1 MATLAERGQ
10 IPQGAK
16 VSDHFT
22 FAELTVTEH
31 RDFLDEQADA
41 PPAVRMNLVRL
52 AVDVLEPV
60 RGLVGPLKVN
70 SAYRCPGLN
79 RAIGGALR
87 SQHLDGLAADV
98 VPVELGMRDAYLR
111 ILQSGVPFDQL
122 IWEWGHWIHVSAPYH
137 AHDPR
142 RQALM
147 IWAPGKYEKFSASDP
162 RVRGVA

>member
-1 MATLAERGQ
+1 MPTLAERGQ
-10 IPQGAK
+10 IPPGAR

-22 FAELTVTEH
+22 FAELTATEH

-41 PPAVRMNLVRL
+41 PPEVRMNLVRL
-52 AVDVLEPV
+52 AVDVLEPA
-60 RGLVGPLKVN
+60 RDLCGPLKVN

-87 SQHLDGLAADV
+87 SAHLDGLAADV
-98 VPVELGMRDAYLR
+98 VPVELDLRDAYLR
-111 ILQSGVPFDQL
+111 IMQSSIPWDQL
-122 IWEWGHWIHVSAPYH
+122 IFEWGRWIHVAAAHH

-147 IWAPGKYEKFSASDP
+147 VWEPGKYEKFAANDP